1 MYYSEILGC
10 KSTSCLTI
18 NPPLTAIAN
27 SSTSSKYY
35 TFSPKYTES
44 KNGSLRCGDRDVMWE
59 LVYDIQLLYGQLVDF
74 VQHID
79 GRNISPIA
87 LDRESEKEYQ
97 KQNDFRC
104 LNRS

>member
-1 MYYSEILGC
+1 
-10 KSTSCLTI
+10 
-18 NPPLTAIAN
+18 
-27 SSTSSKYY
+27 
-35 TFSPKYTES
+35 
-44 KNGSLRCGDRDVMWE
+44 MWE